1 MEWESLGF
9 KSNPLSTDPIK
20 QETLDLYVGHEK
32 EVAVCQQ
39 FPPDKIKP
47 VFCGF

>member
-1 MEWESLGF
+1 MLNIIEYAKLASHV
-9 KSNPLSTDPIK
+9 
-20 QETLDLYVGHEK
+20 Y
-32 EVAVCQQ
+32 QQ